1 MAKTSARGIGTIG
14 GYTILRKER
23 LDRLE
28 GSYLELEHSRT
39 GARHLHV
46 ECPDDNNSF
55 AVFFPTV
62 PMDSTGVAHILEHV
76 VLAGSQKYPVRDPFF
91 SMTRRSL
98 ATFMNAFTSAD
109 WTMYPF
115 SSRNKKDFKNLL
127 DVYLDATFFPRLDE
141 DSFKQEGIRFEF
153 EDPADPNSGLRY
165 KGIVYNEMKGA
176 LASPGAAVQKI
187 VGETLFPGLTYS
199 YISGGDPENIPDLT
213 WDHLRKFHATHYHPS
228 NAYFYTY
235 GDQDLEETLAA
246 IEEGALKHF
255 DRIDVDTSIPDV
267 KRFRKPV
274 TATEPYPATKGEDNS
289 HKAQALVAWV
299 TAHTGDS
306 FQLLAMKVL
315 AEVLLG
321 NAASPLRKALIDSKL
336 GTAMADG
343 SGLQDDYRETVF
355 GAGLKDIAQ
364 EDAQNVEK
372 VVLETLDKLAQEGVD
387 QTQVDAAIHHL
398 EFEKRERSNAG
409 FPYSLKVL
417 FTALAPYY
425 YGGDPYDA
433 LNFDA
438 DLARLEKDRKEGR
451 FFENL
456 IRAELLDNP
465 HRGLLI
471 VVPDE
476 GLEDKKRK
484 QELDR
489 LAKVEASLTEAD
501 KARIVAEALRLKQ
514 DQDAKQDLSTL
525 PTLELTDIPMK
536 FEDVHSK
543 DITLGN
549 ARVEFFPQ
557 PTNGVTYLDI
567 RSDFSALTP
576 QEKDLLPLFGR
587 VLTQAGAAGQDYVE
601 IAKRIAAYTGG
612 IGAAAQVQPLAGEE
626 DYLQSFMVSGK
637 SLDRNAKQFVG
648 LITDLTAHLEI
659 DPARLREI
667 IAETATRLESSI
679 AGLGFQFAIL
689 LAQSKLSSEGA
700 INDRLQGI
708 GMLHVMRDLAKLD
721 DAGLRDLITR
731 LDTIRTKLFRSDSIT
746 MVVTSEDSMIDTLKP
761 LLRDFVTA
769 LPSPADAGQTNG
781 VAAKPAP
788 LDPIR
793 EARTAPLP
801 VAFNVRT
808 FKTVRYQHPDAPVLL
823 VLSNYMRDTFLHKEL
838 REKGGAYGA
847 YAQANTGGGNFYLGS
862 YRDPNIIRTYDT
874 YDRAIRWVIDGE
886 IDAEALKEAILGACG
901 DVDPLESPDIK
912 GRREAINRMT
922 GFTRAEREKFKQ
934 RLLRATAADLRRVAK
949 AYLDQP
955 NPIQATVAG
964 ADLVEAARKERPEL
978 FEVVAPV

>member
-28 GSYLELEHSRT
+28 GTYLELEHERT

-62 PMDSTGVAHILEHV
+62 PKDSTGVAHILEHV
-76 VLAGSQKYPVRDPFF
+76 VLAGSQKFPVRDPFF

-115 SSRNKKDFKNLL
+115 SSRNAKDFKNLL
-127 DVYLDATFFPRLDE
+127 EVYLDATFFPRLDE

-153 EDPADPNSGLRY
+153 EDPADPSSGLRY
-165 KGIVYNEMKGA
+165 KGVVYNEMKGA
-176 LASPGAAVQKI
+176 LASPQAAVQKI
-187 VGETLFPGLTYS
+187 VGETMFPGLTYS
-199 YISGGDPENIPDLT
+199 YISGGDPEHIPDLT
-213 WDHLRKFHATHYHPS
+213 WEQLRKFHAVHYHPS

-235 GDQDLEETLAA
+235 GDQNLEQTLAA
-246 IEEGALKHF
+246 IEENALTHF
-255 DRIDVDTSIPDV
+255 SRSEVDTSIPDV

-274 TATEPYPATKGEDNS
+274 KAVEPYPATAGEDNS
-289 HKAQALVAWV
+289 RKAQALVAWV
-299 TAHTGDS
+299 TVHTGDS

-364 EDAQNVEK
+364 EDAEK
-372 VVLETLDKLAQEGVD
+372 VERVVLDTLERLVNDGVD

-438 DLARLEKDRKEGR
+438 DLARLERDRKAGR

-456 IRAELLDNP
+456 IQAELLDNS
-465 HRGLLI
+465 HRGLLT
-471 VVPDE
+471 VVPDTE
-476 GLEDKKRK
+476 LEERKRQK
-484 QELDR
+484 ELER
-489 LAKVEASLTEAD
+489 LAKIEASLTEAD

-514 DQDAKQDLSTL
+514 GQDAKQDLSTL

-536 FEDVHSK
+536 FEHVPSRDA
-543 DITLGN
+543 TLGT
-549 ARVEFFPQ
+549 AHVEFFPL
-557 PTNGVTYLDI
+557 PTNGVTYIDI

-576 QEKDLLPLFGR
+576 DEKDLLPLFGR

-601 IAKRIAAYTGG
+601 IAKRIASYTGG
-612 IGAAAQVQPLAGEE
+612 VGAAAQVQPLAARE

-637 SLDRNAKQFVG
+637 ALDRNAKPFID
-648 LITDLTAHLEI
+648 LLTDLAAHLEI
-659 DPARLREI
+659 ETGRLKEI

-679 AGLGFQFAIL
+679 ANLGFQFAIL
-689 LAQSKLSSEGA
+689 LAQSKLNSEGA
-700 INDRLQGI
+700 MNDRLQGI
-708 GMLHVMRDLAKLD
+708 GMLHVMRNLAKLD
-721 DAGLRDLITR
+721 ESGLRDLVSR
-731 LDTIRTKLFRSDSIT
+731 LDAIRKKLFRSDSIT
-746 MVVTSEDSMIDTLKP
+746 VVVTSEESMVETLKGY
-761 LLRDFVTA
+761 LADFVAA
-769 LPSPADAGQTNG
+769 LPGAAGGNG
-781 VAAKPAP
+781 VPVKPPP
-788 LDPIR
+788 LDPVR
-793 EARTAPLP
+793 EARTAPMP

-808 FKTVRYQHPDAPVLL
+808 FKTVRYQHADAPVLL
-823 VLSNYMRDTFLHKEL
+823 VLANYVRDTFLHREL

-847 YAQANTGGGNFYLGS
+847 YAQANTGGGNFYFGS

-874 YDRAIRWVIDGE
+874 YDHAVRWVIDSD
-886 IDAEALKEAILGACG
+886 IDPEALKEAILGACG

-912 GRREAINRMT
+912 GRREAINRLT

-934 RLLRATAADLRRVAK
+934 RLLSTTAADLRRVAK
-949 AYLDQP
+949 SYLESP
-955 NPIQATVAG
+955 KPIQATVAG
-964 ADLVEAARKERPEL
+964 ADLIEAARKERPDL
-978 FEVVAPV
+978 FELVAPV